1 MSVDYTSILN
11 MGINPEELKTIIS
24 TNIRQVTQYFVSNNL
39 HTNWNKIH
47 DILLQRKQ
55 SIYDTNLKVCI
66 KIKILGK

>member
-39 HTNWNKIH
+39 HTN
-47 DILLQRKQ
+47 
-55 SIYDTNLKVCI
+55 
-66 KIKILGK
+66 